1 MDEHDGRPL
10 DVADAIAAAR
20 SLLETAEAD
29 AAAVRAAADHYARQR
44 EQEAELLVAKARR
57 LLSVAE
63 EKAAGIVTAARSG
76 SARDVVI
83 DLDAAA
89 VTIPISELSGGEIR
103 RIVAPRRAAPA
114 GFDDLLASA
123 IASAVDRTFPL
134 PERAAG

>member
-1 MDEHDGRPL
+1 MDEHDGRPR
-10 DVADAIAAAR
+10 DVSDAIAAAR
-20 SLLETAEAD
+20 DLLAAAEAE
-29 AAAVRAAADHYARQR
+29 AASVRATADQYARQR

-63 EKAAGIVTAARSG
+63 EKAAGIVLAARSG

-89 VTIPISELSGGEIR
+89 ITIPISELSGGEIR

-123 IASAVDRTFPL
+123 IASAVDRTFP
-134 PERAAG
+134 PSEPAAG